1 MSGTGAS
8 LSSDRP
14 TTPIAAAG
22 ESASNSSK
30 PTIQPR
36 HVAAVVVGNAL
47 EFYDFLTYSFFAV
60 YIGRAFFP
68 SHSASV
74 SLLASLGTFG
84 VGFITRPIGGIVIG
98 RMGDR
103 LGRKPAMIFS
113 FTLMGVAITG
123 LALTPAYKMIGVAAP
138 VLVILFR
145 MVQGFALGG
154 EVGPTTAFLLEAAPP
169 NRRGFYTAFQFW
181 TQNLSILISGLVGFA
196 LANTLSDQQLQDYG
210 WRIAFLLGAAIVP
223 FGLMMRRGLPE
234 TFHAH
239 AGEKAERVSLR
250 PYLPIAGIG
259 LLLLASATIGAYTT
273 SYMTTY
279 AISTLHMHANV
290 AFAATIV
297 VGLAGVAIDLVA
309 GSLSDRFG
317 RKPMMLVPGVLLLLS
332 ILPAFWVISHY
343 RTMATLLGAT
353 AWMSSLAVLAGGP
366 MIIWLTESLP
376 AAIRSSSVAIVYAVA
391 IAVFGGTTQFAVTW
405 LIRATGNPLAPA
417 WYWTAAT
424 VVGVGAMMMTRE
436 SAPRKLAARA
446 AAASAAAAADA
457 KPAVAPAASD

>member
-1 MSGTGAS
+1 MPDAQSTAS
-8 LSSDRP
+8 PPRAP
-14 TTPIAAAG
+14 VAERA
-22 ESASNSSK
+22 
-30 PTIQPR
+30 TIRPR

-123 LALTPAYKMIGVAAP
+123 LALTPSYAMIGVAAP

-181 TQNLSILISGLVGFA
+181 TQNMSIMLSGLVGFA
-196 LANTLSDQQLQDYG
+196 LANMMGEQQLQDYG
-210 WRIAFLLGAAIVP
+210 WRLAFLLGAAIVP

-234 TFHAH
+234 TFHARE
-239 AGEKAERVSLR
+239 GGKAERIALR
-250 PYLPIAGIG
+250 PYLPIAALG
-259 LLLLASATIGAYTT
+259 LVLIASGTIGSYTT

-279 AISTLHMHANV
+279 AIATLHMHANV

-297 VGLAGVAIDLVA
+297 VGLAGVAFDLVA
-309 GSLSDRFG
+309 GALSDRIG
-317 RKPMMLVPGVLLLLS
+317 RKPLMLVASTLLLLS

-343 RTMATLLGAT
+343 RTLGTLLGAT
-353 AWMSSLAVLAGGP
+353 AVMSILAVFSTGP
-366 MIIWLTESLP
+366 VIIWLTESLP
-376 AAIRSSSVAIVYAVA
+376 TAIRSSSLAIVYAVA
-391 IAVFGGTTQFAVTW
+391 IAAFGGTTQFAVTW

-417 WYWTAAT
+417 WYWSAAT
-424 VVGVGAMMMTRE
+424 LVGLAAMMATRE

-446 AAASAAAAADA
+446 AAAASAAADA
-457 KPAVAPAASD
+457 KPAVAPATSD